1 MEGFYVIFDR
11 AQRRV
16 GFAVSPCAGKRNI
29 VQDLVSEETP
39 ALSEKHLCHLPD
51 GEKHGYSWSAKGIFL
66 SNPKLFRLQGEEKES
81 CIAHNSL
88 WHEVNQ
94 PHL

>member
-16 GFAVSPCAGKRNI
+16 GFAVSPCAGKKNI

-39 ALSEKHLCHLPD
+39 LPLT
-51 GEKHGYSWSAKGIFL
+51 W
-66 SNPKLFRLQGEEKES
+66 
-81 CIAHNSL
+81 
-88 WHEVNQ
+88 
-94 PHL
+94 

>member
-29 VQDLVSEETP
+29 VQDLVSEEPP
-39 ALSEKHLCHLPD
+39 ALSEKHLCHLSD

-66 SNPKLFRLQGEEKES
+66 SNPKLFRFQGEKKKKKAVS
-81 CIAHNSL
+81 HAT
-88 WHEVNQ
+88 VF
-94 PHL
+94 